1 MMEQWIVG
9 RCTTEI
15 GTLSPQKLAVSF
27 QPTPTLPLINE
38 PITFQMAEPTKSL
51 PDQNEQ
57 SSAWPECPAPHPDS
71 WALAHKIC
79 TTQALVSQDEH
90 VVIIHLTSGW
100 SSNDVFKVSF
110 PHRTYA
116 NSYIVKLPH
125 EADSS
130 SAKADCKDEA
140 LRTSWA
146 HRHGLGPRMV
156 TVDEESGGFAMEC
169 LEGTTLSSEMA
180 PQHLLPLMTLLRNMH
195 RAPSV
200 RWMQQYDPMT
210 VVAGYLDQVKRQNT
224 MSPEDIKLVETVL
237 QRTKTAV
244 KGHPKTPCHNDFH
257 CQNIMMTQTSS
268 GGSELTAIDFEN
280 CGMGDPMWDV
290 AYLTVNL
297 GLQETPLVL
306 ANLYGVNDFGCTR
319 VRAYVLL
326 AMCHCATWAATRGE
340 AWRAHHEEMMGKL
353 TKALDCNL
361 LFLR

>member
-1 MMEQWIVG
+1 
-9 RCTTEI
+9 
-15 GTLSPQKLAVSF
+15 
-27 QPTPTLPLINE
+27 
-38 PITFQMAEPTKSL
+38 MAESTKTL
-51 PDQNEQ
+51 PDQDQQ
-57 SSAWPECPAPHPDS
+57 SSAWPECPAPHPDN

-79 TTQALVSQDEH
+79 TSQALVGCDEH
-90 VVIIHLTSGW
+90 VVIVHLTSGW

-116 NSYIVKLPH
+116 NKYIVKLPR
-125 EADSS
+125 EAHSP

-169 LEGTTLSSEMA
+169 LEGSTLSSELA
-180 PQHLLPLMTLLRNMH
+180 LEHLLQLVSLLRNMH

-200 RWMQQYDPMT
+200 RWMHLYDPVA
-210 VVAGYLDQVKRQNT
+210 VVAGYLEEVKGQRT
-224 MSPEDIKLVETVL
+224 MPPEDIQLVQTVL
-237 QRTKTAV
+237 QRTKAAV

-257 CQNIMMTQTSS
+257 CQNIMLTQTPS
-268 GGSELTAIDFEN
+268 GGSDLTAIDFEN

-297 GLQETPLVL
+297 GLQETPLAL
-306 ANLYGVNDFGCTR
+306 ANLYGVNEFGCKR
-319 VRAYVLL
+319 VQAYVFL

-340 AWRAHHEEMMGKL
+340 AWRAHHADMMVRLK
-353 TKALDCNL
+353 KALE
-361 LFLR
+361 

>member
-9 RCTTEI
+9 GRRTEI
-15 GTLSPQKLAVSF
+15 QTLSPQQLAVSI
-27 QPTPTLPLINE
+27 QPTPTIPLIDE
-38 PITFQMAEPTKSL
+38 PITLQMAEITNPL
-51 PDQNEQ
+51 LDHNEQ
-57 SSAWPECPAPHPDS
+57 SSAWPECPAPHPDN

-110 PHRTYA
+110 PHRTYG
-116 NSYIVKLPH
+116 NNYIVKLPR
-125 EADSS
+125 EAHSP

-169 LEGTTLSSEMA
+169 LEGTTLSSDLA
-180 PQHLLPLMTLLRNMH
+180 LQHLPPLMNLLRNMH

-200 RWMQQYDPMT
+200 RWMQQYDP
-210 VVAGYLDQVKRQNT
+210 VAAVAGYLDRVKNQNT
-224 MSPEDIKLVETVL
+224 MSPEDIKLVEMVL
-237 QRTKTAV
+237 QWTKTAV

-257 CQNIMMTQTSS
+257 CQNIMLTQTPSR
-268 GGSELTAIDFEN
+268 GSELTAIDFEN

-290 AYLTVNL
+290 ASLTVNL
-297 GLQETPLVL
+297 GLQETPLAL
-306 ANLYGVNDFGCTR
+306 ANLYGVNDFGCRR

-340 AWRAHHEEMMGKL
+340 AWKAHREDMMVTLK
-353 TKALDCNL
+353 KALG
-361 LFLR
+361 